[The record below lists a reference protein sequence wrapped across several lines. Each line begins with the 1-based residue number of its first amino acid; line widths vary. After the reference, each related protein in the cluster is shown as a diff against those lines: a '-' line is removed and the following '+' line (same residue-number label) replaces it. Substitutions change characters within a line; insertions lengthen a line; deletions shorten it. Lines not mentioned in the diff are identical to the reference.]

1 MDLVSIIADSASM
14 LGSDWGKIKMDY
26 CFDID
31 GTLCTNTEGDYTKAV
46 PLNKQIMFVIN
57 LIENGNRVVFFTA
70 RGSQT
75 GIDWSE
81 FTKLQLEQWGIP
93 NPIIFFGK
101 PHADLY
107 IDDKA
112 VESNRY
118 WLNQGIV

>member
-1 MDLVSIIADSASM
+1 MH
-14 LGSDWGKIKMDY
+14 Y

-31 GTLCTNTEGDYTKAV
+31 GTLCTNTEGNYSEAI
-46 PLNKQIMFVIN
+46 PFIENIEFVIN
-57 LIENGNRVVFFTA
+57 LMNSGNHVVFFTA

-81 FTKLQLEQWGIP
+81 FTKTQLEKWGIV
-93 NPIIFFGK
+93 NPVIYFGK

-107 IDDKA
+107 VDDKA
-112 VESNRY
+112 IEANRY